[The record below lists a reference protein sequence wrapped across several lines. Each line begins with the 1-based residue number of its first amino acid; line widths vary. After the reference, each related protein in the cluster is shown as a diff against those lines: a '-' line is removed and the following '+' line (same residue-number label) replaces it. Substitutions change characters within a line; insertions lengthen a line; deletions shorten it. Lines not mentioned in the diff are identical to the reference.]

1 MMNDSKNKQ
10 VEPMNLEDDFFDLD
24 TVACATECTGLIP
37 TPPASDEELNPIQKS
52 TPFLSRKTGIPMDCN
67 RKKAIAARTDA

>member
-37 TPPASDEELNPIQKS
+37 TPPASDEEAESDTEIYAIPQPENRPPDGLQQTEGKS
-52 TPFLSRKTGIPMDCN
+52 
-67 RKKAIAARTDA
+67 RTH

>member
-37 TPPASDEELNPIQKS
+37 TPPASDEEAESS